1 MKSKFNLV
9 LTIILLIGISV
20 GSFFLGK
27 TLGFLSTNQ
36 TVLGKYFYDE
46 GYVAGSAEGAK
57 DGNNDGIYYG
67 NEKGK
72 KDRME
77 YVTESTSG
85 RITWK

>member
-46 GYVAGSAEGAK
+46 GYVAGSIAGSS
-57 DGNNDGIYYG
+57 DGNNDGLYYG
-67 NEKGK
+67 GEKGK
-72 KDRME
+72 KDHIE
-77 YVTESTSG
+77 YIIESTSG